1 MIIKK
6 ANANVCLFVYQICNF
21 LLLIGL
27 IASFAVRA
35 FKHIFRFANRNHR
48 QNKKQRDVI
57 PAAFPDEL
65 PEKAAAVAAMLL
77 GGFIRAG
84 NVEFCAGN

>member
-6 ANANVCLFVYQICNF
+6 ANADVCLFVYQICNF

-27 IASFAVRA
+27 IPSSTVRT

-57 PAAFPDEL
+57 PAAFPDKL
-65 PEKAAAVAAMLL
+65 PGKAATVAAMLL
-77 GGFIRAG
+77 SGFLRTR
-84 NVEFCAGN
+84 NLEFCTGD